1 MPVVC
6 FYFINKSRGSFPLHP
21 TKKKEAGKKQM
32 KWDFFFLQNIG
43 LVTRFHN
50 RFSFF
55 YHQSNLAVIDK
66 FFAFN
71 SPKQKEQ

>member
-1 MPVVC
+1 
-6 FYFINKSRGSFPLHP
+6 
-21 TKKKEAGKKQM
+21 M

-55 YHQSNLAVIDK
+55 YPQSNLAVIDK

-71 SPKQKEQ
+71 SPKQKEQWKLAVYAIYRDPFEVRKPKSMEFKKLSN